1 MPSIEEGIAS
11 LKSLS
16 DDKDLED
23 RVLSL
28 KMLLEEGII
37 TQDEADQRLKEFKR
51 NRGMANGGEIK
62 EPPPDGTP
70 IDQIPIEIL
79 LDPRSAIFG
88 VTDREEKIEI
98 LKKMGIIQTA
108 NSGGE
113 IKDGIATFIPHMNQG
128 GILNSLSQMMKAL
141 VFIESGGN
149 PNAVS
154 EAGAIG
160 LTQVKVPTAMQPGNK
175 VENIFQIARK
185 NGIEYSGET
194 EEEARRLLFI
204 PNLNVQF
211 GEQYLT
217 AMIRRFGNVNDAVL
231 AYNQGPTT
239 VTNFIKAGRDP
250 SILSQEGRDY
260 LPKFLQA
267 IGVEDFGFG
276 SIPSVA
282 EADRKPLG
290 SMLPQSIMA
299 AGQEL
304 LKSDDDILP
313 VYAPE
318 PQTRPTELVEQLG
331 LPGDMLRD
339 AEIEREVA
347 MNPSL
352 VEKAKP
358 PLTRSFMMEEEEDSP
373 IVTSSLPPLQRP
385 FGIN

>member
-16 DDKDLED
+16 DAKDLED

-62 EPPPDGTP
+62 
-70 IDQIPIEIL
+70 
-79 LDPRSAIFG
+79 
-88 VTDREEKIEI
+88 
-98 LKKMGIIQTA
+98 
-108 NSGGE
+108 
-113 IKDGIATFIPHMNQG
+113 DGIATFIPHMNRG

-141 VFIESGGN
+141 VFIESRGN

-185 NGIEYSGET
+185 NGVEYSGET
-194 EEEARRLLFI
+194 EDEARRLLFI
-204 PNLNVQF
+204 PSLNLQF
-211 GEQYLT
+211 GEQYLK

-250 SILSQEGRDY
+250 NILSQEGREY

-267 IGVEDFGFG
+267 IGVEDFGFD
-276 SIPSVA
+276 SIPAVA

-290 SMLPQSIMA
+290 SMLPQSIIS

-318 PQTRPTELVEQLG
+318 PQTRPTEIVEQLG

>member
-16 DDKDLED
+16 DAKDLED

-37 TQDEADQRLKEFKR
+37 TQDEADKRLKEFKR

-62 EPPPDGTP
+62 
-70 IDQIPIEIL
+70 
-79 LDPRSAIFG
+79 
-88 VTDREEKIEI
+88 
-98 LKKMGIIQTA
+98 
-108 NSGGE
+108 
-113 IKDGIATFIPHMNQG
+113 DGIATFIPHMNRG

-160 LTQVKVPTAMQPGNK
+160 LTQIKVPTAMQPGNK

-185 NGIEYSGET
+185 NGVEYSGET

-204 PNLNVQF
+204 PSLNLQF

-250 SILSQEGRDY
+250 SILSQEGREY

-267 IGVEDFGFG
+267 IGVEDFGFD
-276 SIPSVA
+276 SIPAIA

-290 SMLPQSIMA
+290 SMLPQSLMV

-318 PQTRPTELVEQLG
+318 PQTRPTEIVEQLG

-339 AEIEREVA
+339 AEIERKVA

-352 VEKAKP
+352 VERAKP
-358 PLTRSFMMEEEEDSP
+358 PLTRSFMIEEEEDSP

>member
-16 DDKDLED
+16 DAKDLED

-51 NRGMANGGEIK
+51 NRGMA
-62 EPPPDGTP
+62 D
-70 IDQIPIEIL
+70 
-79 LDPRSAIFG
+79 
-88 VTDREEKIEI
+88 
-98 LKKMGIIQTA
+98 
-108 NSGGE
+108 GGE
-113 IKDGIATFIPHMNQG
+113 IKDGIATFIPHMNRG
-128 GILNSLSQMMKAL
+128 GLLNSFNEIMKAL
-141 VFIESGGN
+141 IFVESKGN

-160 LTQVKVPTAMQPGNK
+160 LTQIKVPTAMQPGNK

-185 NGIEYSGET
+185 NGVEFSGET

-204 PNLNVQF
+204 PSLNVQF
-211 GEQYLT
+211 GEQYLK
-217 AMIRRFGNVNDAVL
+217 AMIRRFGNVRDGIT
-231 AYNQGPTT
+231 AYNQGPKTFSE
-239 VTNFIKAGRDP
+239 FIKSGRDP
-250 SILSQEGRDY
+250 SMLSKEGRDY
-260 LPKFLQA
+260 LPKVLQA
-267 IGVEDFGFG
+267 IGVEDFGFD

-290 SMLPQSIMA
+290 SMLPQNIIS

-352 VEKAKP
+352 IERSTM
-358 PLTRSFMMEEEEDSP
+358 PLKRQEEEEDSP